1 MDLALVDCFY
11 SQNSAHKTEAL
22 KTFSDQEKEDINQNT
37 LKCDQKWL
45 HSTNDWHEME
55 LNFTP

>member
-11 SQNSAHKTEAL
+11 SQNSAHNTEAL

-37 LKCDQKWL
+37 LTKSNCIQLMTHMKWR
-45 HSTNDWHEME
+45 
-55 LNFTP
+55 